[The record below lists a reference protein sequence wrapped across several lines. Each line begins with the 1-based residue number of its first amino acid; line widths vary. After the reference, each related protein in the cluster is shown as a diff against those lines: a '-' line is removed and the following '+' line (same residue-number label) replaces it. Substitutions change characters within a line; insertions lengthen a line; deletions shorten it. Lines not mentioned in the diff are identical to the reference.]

1 MTVTHESESAPQDG
15 CPCAV
20 CHWAR
25 TGERSRVREESTAD
39 LTANYAAYQAGDL
52 VGFDTFGYLAGPHE
66 RE

>member
-1 MTVTHESESAPQDG
+1 MTVTHEFKSAPQDG

-39 LTANYAAYQAGDL
+39 LTANYAAYQSGQL
-52 VGFDTFGYLAGPHE
+52 GEFDTDGYLAGPRE